1 MTETIDITTSVSRN
15 GTAPMEMVHRINV
28 TPVLAAKWLA
38 RNIHNR
44 PLRERFAQ
52 AYAQDMLNGDW
63 TWTADPIRFAG
74 DIDSGPLVDGQHR
87 LRGVVIAG
95 ETNPDVSIPMLVVFG
110 LEERAQEDI
119 DRGLPRK
126 FHDVLHLR
134 GEHNASA
141 LAALI
146 RRVHNWTQGNRR
158 IQDTK
163 FPYTSAQLLRTLD
176 EHPELREMVVS
187 ARRVSESCAMP
198 ASIIGLAWWVCAE
211 IDEGDANYFFERLGD
226 GQALAKTD
234 PVYELRRAVAA
245 TKTIRGARNMTYLL
259 AITIKAWNAFRAGQP
274 IGQLRWAAG
283 GAKPEAFP
291 EPQ

>member
-1 MTETIDITTSVSRN
+1 METIQRVL
-15 GTAPMEMVHRINV
+15 V
-28 TPVLAAKWLA
+28 TPELAADWLT
-38 RNIHNR
+38 RNSHNR

-74 DIDSGPLVDGQHR
+74 DIASGPLVDGQHR
-87 LRGVVIAG
+87 LRAVVIAG
-95 ETNPDVSIPMLVVFG
+95 ESNPHIAIPMLVVFG
-110 LEERAQEDI
+110 LAERAQEDI

-134 GEHNASA
+134 GEVNASA

-146 RRVHNWTQGNRR
+146 RRVHHWKQGNRR
-158 IQDTK
+158 IQDMK

-187 ARRVSESCAMP
+187 SRRVSETCSIP
-198 ASIIGLAWWVCAE
+198 ASIVGLAWWVCAQ

-226 GQALAKTD
+226 GQGLAKTD
-234 PVYELRRAVAA
+234 PVYELRRVAA
-245 TKTIRGARNMTYLL
+245 TTKTIRGARNMTYLL
-259 AITIKAWNAFRAGQP
+259 AITIKAWNAYRAGQP